1 MEIMANS
8 DNVLRG
14 GLTPKYIDVPELLR
28 HVRTEPVV
36 PEILTPEPDGQGIC
50 NYPVPVDDFSLRS
63 VRFSAGQVFSYRPPV
78 SCILLLPEGSVELS
92 DGEGTYQMGGGS
104 IGYYLR
110 AGAQLEARAQE
121 PSFLFIAS
129 SGQRPIS

>member
-28 HVRTEPVV
+28 HVRTDPVA
-36 PEILTPEPDGQGIC
+36 PQILSPDPNEQGIC

-63 VRFSAGQVFSYRPPV
+63 VQLLAGRSFTYQPPI
-78 SCILLLPEGSVELS
+78 SCILLLPEGLAELT
-92 DGEGTYQMGGGS
+92 DGEVSYQMGAGS

-110 AGAQLEARAQE
+110 AQASVTITAVE
-121 PSFLFIAS
+121 PCFLFIAS
-129 SGQRPIS
+129 SGHHSLS